1 MMNSVQLIGRLVK
14 DVEMRYTPSGHA
26 NTTFTLAVN
35 RKFKNQQTGER
46 EADFINCVAW
56 RGLAE
61 TIANNLSKGRE
72 LGVIGSWQSRSY
84 EGQDG
89 KRVYVNECVVSDIT
103 FIGSKGSN
111 NQSNTNTSQGSQNS
125 YTRDNDP
132 FAGSGNSIDLS
143 DDDLPF

>member
-1 MMNSVQLIGRLVK
+1 MNSVQLIGRLVK

-111 NQSNTNTSQGSQNS
+111 NQSNTNTSQGGQNS
-125 YTRDNDP
+125 NTANSSP
-132 FAGSGNSIDLS
+132 FSGNSEPF
-143 DDDLPF
+143 DDSQLPF

>member
-1 MMNSVQLIGRLVK
+1 MNSVQLIGRLVK

-72 LGVIGSWQSRSY
+72 LGVVGSWQTRSY

-103 FIGSKGSN
+103 FIGSKGGN
-111 NQSNTNTSQGSQNS
+111 NQSNTNTSQGGQNS